1 MLFQRIIRE
10 SYKSFVKSF
19 YHAVRSESSING
31 INNSPTKKERKK
43 ERFTQRNQ
51 NKTCFKPVLG
61 PEDTALG
68 LKTLCKRQWKLASVQ
83 KVPPCKNL
91 LKC

>member
-43 ERFTQRNQ
+43 
-51 NKTCFKPVLG
+51 
-61 PEDTALG
+61 
-68 LKTLCKRQWKLASVQ
+68 KRKIHTKKSKQDKF
-83 KVPPCKNL
+83 
-91 LKC
+91 